1 MVATHSTLPWDV
13 YVIYAGQKPDP
24 NRPIIKVFLN
34 PLVAWIWI
42 GVVIV
47 ILGTLVAL
55 VPNLTTVLSL
65 ARPREPAKAQ
75 ARPLVSEPATLRGGD
90 CSLCGTISAL
100 CCTCS
105 SLRPSS
111 PLARMPPRPPTVRA
125 LTS

>member
-1 MVATHSTLPWDV
+1 
-13 YVIYAGQKPDP
+13 
-24 NRPIIKVFLN
+24 
-34 PLVAWIWI
+34 VAWIWI

-90 CSLCGTISAL
+90 
-100 CCTCS
+100 
-105 SLRPSS
+105 
-111 PLARMPPRPPTVRA
+111 
-125 LTS
+125 

>member
-1 MVATHSTLPWDV
+1 MVANHSTLAWDL
-13 YVIYAGQKPDP
+13 YVIYAGQNPDT

-47 ILGTLVAL
+47 IVGTLVAL

-90 CSLCGTISAL
+90 
-100 CCTCS
+100 
-105 SLRPSS
+105 
-111 PLARMPPRPPTVRA
+111 
-125 LTS
+125 